1 MRTRVIHNKLGHYNM
16 IDPSEKGESYIFVF
30 DENDK
35 ENTTVIFDYDEE
47 NAPELDTNALSVE
60 DLIEELATFKSKEYL
75 FAPSYNCIGEKS
87 HDERIKIARELAEKN
102 LLDDLAAYK
111 ERLLVKR
118 ERLDKQIDEINLKV
132 DRLNREISYLKAEE
146 G

>member
-1 MRTRVIHNKLGHYNM
+1 MRTKVIHNKLGHYNM
-16 IDPSEKGESYIFVF
+16 VDPSEKSESYIFVF

-35 ENTTVIFDYDEE
+35 GNTTVIFDYDEE
-47 NAPELDTNALSVE
+47 NAPELDTNSLSVE

-75 FAPSYNCIGEKS
+75 FAPSYNCIGEKL

-132 DRLNREISYLKAEE
+132 DRLNCEISYLKAEE

>member
-1 MRTRVIHNKLGHYNM
+1 MRTKVIHNKLGHYNM
-16 IDPSEKGESYIFVF
+16 VDPSEKSESYIFVF

-35 ENTTVIFDYDEE
+35 GNTTVIFDYDEE
-47 NAPELDTNALSVE
+47 NAPELDTNSLSVE

-75 FAPSYNCIGEKS
+75 FAPSYNCIVEKL

-132 DRLNREISYLKAEE
+132 DRLNCEISYLKAEE